1 MENVP
6 VQSNSRSP
14 AGVFVSSPVA
24 FKLRVSR
31 GRLLLLALILVLL
44 FMAVLAF
51 GSVVIPFE
59 DILRVLTGGEAAKPS
74 WGNIILKVRL
84 PKAVTAMLAGAS
96 LGLSGLL
103 MQTFFRNP
111 LAGPYVLGIS
121 SGASLGVAAV
131 VLGAGGGI
139 GASFIAGLH
148 LGGNLLLAAAAALG
162 AAASMSIVLLIARRV
177 ESSFSLL
184 LLGVM
189 FGYVTSALV
198 SLLMYTS
205 LPERIQAYTNWTFG
219 SFSSVTW
226 AQIPFLAAGA
236 LIGIILS
243 VGLIKPLNV
252 LLMGETYGQTMGM
265 NVGRVRLLIVGAT
278 ALLAGTVTAFCG
290 PIGFIGTAV
299 PHLCR
304 ALFNSSDHRTLVP
317 ATVLCGAAVG
327 LLSAVI
333 AELPGTDAS
342 LPLNAVTA
350 LFGAP
355 IVIYV
360 ILRQRNMQKAFGS

>member
-1 MENVP
+1 VENVP
-6 VQSNSRSP
+6 IQANSRRP
-14 AGVFVSSPVA
+14 AGVFVSAPIA
-24 FKLRVSR
+24 LKLHVPR
-31 GRLLLLALILVLL
+31 GRMLLLASVLIVL
-44 FMAVLAF
+44 FVIVLAL
-51 GSVVIPFE
+51 GSVSIPLE
-59 DILRVLTGGEAAKPS
+59 DIARVLTGSEATKPS
-74 WGNIILKVRL
+74 WTNIILKVRL
-84 PKAVTAMLAGAS
+84 PKALTAMLAGAA

-121 SGASLGVAAV
+121 SGASLGVAVV
-131 VLGAGGGI
+131 VLGAGGI
-139 GASFIAGLH
+139 GASFIAVFG
-148 LGGNLLLAAAAALG
+148 LGGDLLLAGAAALG
-162 AAASMSIVLLIARRV
+162 AAASMALVLLIARRV

-198 SLLMYTS
+198 SLLMYTGQ
-205 LPERIQAYTNWTFG
+205 PERIQAYTNWTFG

-226 AQIPFLAAGA
+226 AQLPILAVGSIAGMLIAYA
-236 LIGIILS
+236 L
-243 VGLIKPLNV
+243 VKPLNV
-252 LLMGETYGQTMGM
+252 LLMGEAYAQTMGL
-265 NVGRVRLLIVGAT
+265 NVERTRLLIIGAT

-304 ALFNSSDHRTLVP
+304 ALFNSSDHKTLVP
-317 ATVLCGAAVG
+317 ATALCGAAVG

-333 AELPGTDAS
+333 AELPGSDAT

-355 IVIYV
+355 VVIYV

>member
-1 MENVP
+1 ML
-6 VQSNSRSP
+6 
-14 AGVFVSSPVA
+14 FLVA
-24 FKLRVSR
+24 
-31 GRLLLLALILVLL
+31 LLVTLFIATLAL
-44 FMAVLAF
+44 
-51 GSVVIPFE
+51 GSVSIPLE
-59 DILRVLTGGEAAKPS
+59 DIGRVLSGGEASKPS
-74 WGNIILKVRL
+74 WNNIILKIRL
-84 PKAVTAMLAGAS
+84 PKALTAMLAGAA

-139 GASFIAGLH
+139 GATFIAGLG
-148 LGGNLLLAAAAALG
+148 LGGDLLLAG
-162 AAASMSIVLLIARRV
+162 AAAFGAGASMALVLLIARRV

-189 FGYVTSALV
+189 FGYITSALV

-219 SFSSVTW
+219 SFASVTW
-226 AQIPFLAAGA
+226 AQMPILAVGTVAGMA
-236 LIGIILS
+236 LTVAL
-243 VGLIKPLNV
+243 VKPLNV
-252 LLMGETYGQTMGM
+252 LLMGEAYAQTMGL
-265 NVGRVRLLIVGAT
+265 NVERTRLLIIGAT

-304 ALFNSSDHRTLVP
+304 ALFSSSDHRTLIP
-317 ATVLCGAAVG
+317 ATALCGASLG

-333 AELPGTDAS
+333 AEVPGNDAT

-355 IVIYV
+355 VVIYV
-360 ILRQRNMQKAFGS
+360 ILRQRNMQRTFGS

>member
-6 VQSNSRSP
+6 LQVDSRHP
-14 AGVFVSSPVA
+14 AGVFMSTAISLN
-24 FKLRVSR
+24 LRVPKSK
-31 GRLLLLALILVLL
+31 LLLLTVLL
-44 FMAVLAF
+44 AAVFVLALAL
-51 GSVVIPFE
+51 GSVSIPLE
-59 DILRVLTGGEAAKPS
+59 DITRVLTGGDASRPA
-74 WGNIILKVRL
+74 WTNIILKIRL
-84 PKAVTAMLAGAS
+84 PKALTAIIAGAA

-131 VLGAGGGI
+131 VLGAGTFGG
-139 GASFIAGLH
+139 SMLAGLS
-148 LGGNLLLAAAAALG
+148 LGGDILLAVAASAGAALSLLL
-162 AAASMSIVLLIARRV
+162 VLLIARRV

-205 LPERIQAYTNWTFG
+205 VPERIQAYTNWTFG
-219 SFSSVTW
+219 SFSGVTW
-226 AQIPFLAAGA
+226 AQLPILAIACALGLLIALAA
-236 LIGIILS
+236 S
-243 VGLIKPLNV
+243 KPLNI
-252 LLMGETYGQTMGM
+252 LLLGESYAATMGL
-265 NVGRVRLLIVGAT
+265 NVRRSRILIISSAAV
-278 ALLAGTVTAFCG
+278 LAGTVTAFCG

-299 PHLCR
+299 PHLGR
-304 ALFNSSDHRTLVP
+304 WLMNTSDHRALIP
-317 ATVLCGAAVG
+317 ATALIGALLG
-327 LLSAVI
+327 LFSALI
-333 AELPGTDAS
+333 AELPGTDVS

-355 IVIYV
+355 IVIFV
-360 ILRQRNMQKAFGS
+360 ILRQRNLQKAFGA